1 MGRITIHI
9 HGQAKEKA
17 YSSMLKNYQNRLRK
31 VGVKLNYHDSK
42 KSVGDYFAQ
51 LDKNTNL
58 YLLDESGTQYNSI
71 EFSKLVQGWS
81 IADRDVE
88 LAIGPAQGWQEYS
101 IGHDNLIALS
111 KLTFPHELAAVVLVE
126 QVYRATEIIK
136 GTKYHKE

>member
-1 MGRITIHI
+1 
-9 HGQAKEKA
+9 
-17 YSSMLKNYQNRLRK
+17 MLKNYQNRLRK

-81 IADRDVE
+81 IADRD
-88 LAIGPAQGWQEYS
+88 
-101 IGHDNLIALS
+101 AL
-111 KLTFPHELAAVVLVE
+111 
-126 QVYRATEIIK
+126 
-136 GTKYHKE
+136 